1 MHASKG
7 HLPAHFKCVECM
19 PVWLLAWGNGSRT
32 ARGGLGCRSQAGLLG
47 LNGEGVGRRACDSA
61 ECLRVGAGV
70 SLAGGNGV
78 VGSRRVWLAISAR
91 AGHLSRTDA
100 RSLRPYS
107 ARVQPGGSTAP
118 RPRPVVRNELS
129 RYGCAMPC
137 PRAMAYVRRNGMLLP
152 PVAASTARLL
162 FVARALLSSAA
173 GDGRRRDPYSCRHG
187 SAASVHYPGQCEEC
201 AHTPCAARGA
211 SPPALSAD
219 SGACRCRCPVC
230 GSASAT

>member
-1 MHASKG
+1 MAGLWWSRRVGTGGDARIKG
-7 HLPAHFKCVECM
+7 TSACAFKCVECM

-100 RSLRPYS
+100 RSLRPIPRACNPVVPPRPGPGRSCATSCRATDARCRARARWLMSAATACCCPPWPPAQRGCCLLPAPCCRRRLAMGGVEIRIRAGTGPQRAFITPVS
-107 ARVQPGGSTAP
+107 ARNVPTP
-118 RPRPVVRNELS
+118 H
-129 RYGCAMPC
+129 
-137 PRAMAYVRRNGMLLP
+137 VRR
-152 PVAASTARLL
+152 
-162 FVARALLSSAA
+162 A
-173 GDGRRRDPYSCRHG
+173 GRVRRR
-187 SAASVHYPGQCEEC
+187 
-201 AHTPCAARGA
+201 
-211 SPPALSAD
+211 
-219 SGACRCRCPVC
+219 
-230 GSASAT
+230 